1 MDVNYHVT
9 VCLPFKGVPYGSQ
22 ECVLIETTSTCL
34 VGSQTT
40 CLPTN
45 LTFVMEYGAHY
56 LKWIDVGD
64 ALVIF
69 SSWFLCFSLYFFF
82 LSSSCPALHSG
93 DSFLSCWCCCCFSGL
108 SLRILLWIPL
118 SQTLFTRPFFSKT
131 TNADQI
137 SYFWQFLLV

>member
-93 DSFLSCWCCCCFSGL
+93 DSFLSCWCCCCFF
-108 SLRILLWIPL
+108 RFKTRRPL
-118 SQTLFTRPFFSKT
+118 STNCHFVFYSGSLFLKRCSLVL
-131 TNADQI
+131 
-137 SYFWQFLLV
+137 SFLKRQMPIE